1 MRVSLPVSGLDTSTP
16 DQTVA
21 DGKCEELHN
30 LRWESGSWHN
40 IDPLKIKSRLS
51 PTAGQ
56 EALFEKLTIIYHHP
70 AAGDDA
76 YIASIPNADGTI
88 NLFLATVVDGVLNI
102 DTNNICPIYINNYL
116 GGSVETISMRIAL
129 VSLKPV
135 ASDVSVEVNYKST
148 LPGQESRTIRFTI
161 PQGFSQSNN
170 YVNYAVSENNENAYP
185 VPSRDDTYRYMVFT
199 SEEAARNYNGSFAS
213 GLPADIRITH
223 FGNVLITNSSTS
235 KEIRYFRLVDD
246 SYKEF
251 EVPAPP
257 ILQQSVKRINMDCNQ
272 SYTMA
277 ADGSKE
283 YFYRMPLYNTVSG
296 TYYPSLPINDAGY
309 WHGEICCFAAFEM
322 MDGTI
327 VSPSGMLLFASE
339 LDGCSEE
346 DRSYSAYGGIGVGD
360 VTLYRDRC
368 SIEYRDGFGS
378 RFDHEVYLIVGAT
391 YTQQSSYETSSPY
404 GTLNIAILPTIQIC
418 LPECIDVN
426 MIPRIVIYS
435 TRRNPIYD
443 TEKFQLKAKLARHIE
458 ARGYIEEGYFSYIDQ
473 KSAFADNRL
482 PEQPFYKLKTIELS
496 DFKDNKYSLDLTYDL
511 LKDVEHNMEYEAG
524 NSLHDIYFNGIK
536 EYNNRV
542 NIYDISTR
550 LHPGHTSEMIQTASS
565 ELAESAFVTTL
576 ESGGSKYM
584 TEAKQSRSILKF
596 GKIMMYPDWRATQ
609 MQVFEGSERILTTD
623 LVSASAMNIAYKCR
637 FTEESETVQNENAG
651 PRDPKEYADCYVKYP
666 CFKINR
672 ISATKPIYPS
682 VIIEPNRLQVSAPNN
697 PFSFPL
703 ANSYA
708 IGTENNRILAVNS
721 AAIEMS
727 DAKFG
732 EFPLYVFTDEG
743 IFTLQSGSGEVLYS
757 ATIPLNYDRIVNPAT
772 LAVNHNVLYVTARG
786 IMAMFSNESRLIS
799 EPINNLHNTPPLDYL
814 RTAKMCYQPAHNE
827 VIVWNPAHAIGRAVA
842 GTRAYVFSLD
852 GGYWSTRD
860 LEGVKLNTDE
870 LVVHTSNQFL
880 VLDLSEE
887 EARSGQ
893 PVRIRLVTR
902 PLKFGST
909 EFKRLET
916 FVARLH
922 TQSPQSLRLLF
933 EGSTD
938 LKAWTVLRD
947 TGFFRT
953 DRDTLLRRFPGSIR
967 FLRVTLEADL
977 DAGFELAQFDAEYYT
992 RFLHR
997 LR

>member
-199 SEEAARNYNGSFAS
+199 SEEAARNYNGSFAT
-213 GLPADIRITH
+213 GLPAGIRISH
-223 FGNVLITNSSTS
+223 FGNVLIVTDPTNRRVIHYYLNNGSYEEFQIPRPPVVRQSADLS
-235 KEIRYFRLVDD
+235 EKEKDGCTLI
-246 SYKEF
+246 KK
-251 EVPAPP
+251 
-257 ILQQSVKRINMDCNQ
+257 ILQSQNLEMLRFFN
-272 SYTMA
+272 TTT
-277 ADGSKE
+277 GSF
-283 YFYRMPLYNTVSG
+283 YFPFVNH
-296 TYYPSLPINDAGY
+296 GY
-309 WHGEICCFAAFEM
+309 FWGEICFFAAFQM
-322 MDGTI
+322 SDGSI
-327 VSPSGMLLFASE
+327 VAPSALLIAASE
-339 LDGCSEE
+339 PFSCGLDQRYYESTTVASDHRFRLYDFYMTTQDG
-346 DRSYSAYGGIGVGD
+346 DRILGIQAKGGLGDADAPSVLAFMIRPHITITIPQNLNTQLITGV
-360 VTLYRDRC
+360 
-368 SIEYRDGFGS
+368 
-378 RFDHEVYLIVGAT
+378 
-391 YTQQSSYETSSPY
+391 
-404 GTLNIAILPTIQIC
+404 N
-418 LPECIDVN
+418 
-426 MIPRIVIYS
+426 IYS
-435 TRRNPIYD
+435 TRINPIWD
-443 TEKFQLKAKLARHIE
+443 SEKLKTVEIGTEPQRQRFMDNISN
-458 ARGYIEEGYFSYIDQ
+458 YW
-473 KSAFADNRL
+473 ADNRL
-482 PEQPFYKLKTIELS
+482 PEQPFYFIKSIPIDNFTDGQYSMYLGGEL
-496 DFKDNKYSLDLTYDL
+496 LEGI
-511 LKDVEHNMEYEAG
+511 EHNTAYEPVDAH
-524 NSLHDIYFNGIK
+524 SLYFDIAK
-536 EYNNRV
+536 EYNSR
-542 NIYDISTR
+542 IHAGGSLAIR
-550 LHPGHTSEMIQTASS
+550 LFEGYGSDYFPATGHTPEHYILTSVRIDDIDY
-565 ELAESAFVTTL
+565 LVESASPEVL
-576 ESGGSKYM
+576 YDDQQPIYNK
-584 TEAKQSRSILKF
+584 ILS
-596 GKIMMYPDWRATQ
+596 YPDSRAT
-609 MQVFEGSERILTTD
+609 FIYSSGSDSGDGIPP
-623 LVSASAMNIAYKCR
+623 ASIKLQPAAANNFAWAVYR
-637 FTEESETVQNENAG
+637 NDTEEYEGKQY
-651 PRDPKEYADCYVKYP
+651 KYVKY
-666 CFKINR
+666 
-672 ISATKPIYPS
+672 SAAFHKTVQVDWRKFTASEEYVPK
-682 VIIEPNRLQVSAPNN
+682 NNKLRVSAPNN